1 MQSTECS
8 EGILRALFR
17 SFWRSYLFAFS
28 SQGSSGSAWNPLL
41 LWHFSEYDFSRE
53 KITAQI
59 RAYGS
64 YARMKHALRP
74 LFLLYAF
81 ALRASCAKRTGQVG
95 FLLAAGSADRNR
107 SEQIRRGSEVDPG
120 RRGGSGSSRE
130 RKRRTKDHLEKNS
143 GKRNMNAS
151 NRLIEFK
158 RDSGEYKNT

>member
-120 RRGGSGSSRE
+120 AERGIRIEQREEKADKRSSEEEFRE
-130 RKRRTKDHLEKNS
+130 EKYE
-143 GKRNMNAS
+143 R
-151 NRLIEFK
+151 FK
-158 RDSGEYKNT
+158 QAYRV